1 MNINII
7 EVYEALSGV
16 PIKSKSNQ
24 ITVKS
29 LFTRD
34 TTPSMAINRDKNVF
48 YCHATGIGGNAFN
61 LIQGKKHLSSIEF
74 IQAKEKIESLFN
86 IKLLPKT
93 PKPPKT
99 RTAQGTNSNYIR
111 IWTHLNQKAQEEF
124 KNKNKR
130 LYGVLCS
137 WLGFNDPD
145 LIKHVIKH
153 IGWCDITH
161 SIAIPYHLN
170 RGHVTHIDLVRYA
183 WNKKKILA
191 YPTPQHR
198 ENEAHQ
204 TLNYD
209 NDGFN
214 MVEKESKSDYRL
226 SVNMNDNRPDT
237 PILIC
242 EGVKDALTANFCGYN
257 TVSCHGGAYSVKS
270 YINNP
275 YFRLLINNRDIYI
288 LYDNDSTGLRGSQT
302 LKIVINQYYLPNT
315 CKILT
320 LSGNKKGYDIT
331 DLYRDGKT
339 RKQFRNEIDKM
350 IIGGKTWR

>member
-16 PIKSKSNQ
+16 QVKNKSKQ
-24 ITVKS
+24 VTVKS

-48 YCHATGIGGNAFN
+48 YCHSTGIGGNAFN
-61 LIQGKKHLSSIEF
+61 LIQGKKHLSGTEF
-74 IQAKEKIESLFN
+74 LQAKEKIESLFGV
-86 IKLLPKT
+86 KLLPKT
-93 PKPPKT
+93 PKTPKP
-99 RTAQGTNSNYIR
+99 RTAHGTNSNYFR
-111 IWTHLNQKAQEEF
+111 IWTHLHQKAQEEF

-130 LYGVLCS
+130 LYGVLYA
-137 WLGFNDPD
+137 WLGFNDPE
-145 LIKHVIKH
+145 LIKHMIQN

-183 WNKKKILA
+183 YDKKKILS
-191 YPTPQHR
+191 YPTPRHR

-214 MVEKESKSDYRL
+214 IVEKESKSDYRL
-226 SVNMNDNRPDT
+226 SVHVYDNRPDT

-257 TVSCHGGAYSVKS
+257 SVACHGGASSIKS
-270 YINNP
+270 YVNNH
-275 YFRLLINNRDIYI
+275 YFRLLVNNRDVYI
-288 LYDNDSTGLRGSQT
+288 LYDSDATGLRGSQT
-302 LKIVINQYYLPNT
+302 LRIVINQYYLPNR
-315 CKILT
+315 CKILR
-320 LSGNKKGYDIT
+320 LSSNAKGYDIT
-331 DLYRDGKT
+331 DLYRDHKT
-339 RKQFRNEIDKM
+339 KKQFRNEIDKM